1 MTICIFIIVASNR
14 LQPVSD
20 AYSITETASKQ
31 AATCGDF
38 PSITTYPQARGETV
52 HRTEGNTTMYQP
64 MNVELAYRFG
74 MAAAIAAQCLWDG
87 LDGQFEAETET
98 TKGSLW
104 IRMGRRQLS
113 LLIPYLSPH
122 MAKSALRR
130 LVKGGILR
138 TADLNESPFD
148 HTYWYAFTAYGKCL
162 MAVAC
167 EDRQERP

>member
-1 MTICIFIIVASNR
+1 
-14 LQPVSD
+14 
-20 AYSITETASKQ
+20 
-31 AATCGDF
+31 
-38 PSITTYPQARGETV
+38 
-52 HRTEGNTTMYQP
+52 MYQP
-64 MNVELAYRFG
+64 MNVELACRLG

-98 TKGSLW
+98 AKGSLW
-104 IRMGRRQLS
+104 IRMGHRQLS

-148 HTYWYAFTAYGKCL
+148 RTYWYAFAAYGKRL

-167 EDRQERP
+167 EDGQERP